1 MISLAPYFTIL
12 EIACKCCGEAKIMDS
27 FAARLVELREA
38 WGRPMVINS
47 CCRCSKHNKAIGG
60 AAKSFHMFG
69 QKNINGVD
77 ATIAVD
83 VSTKGMTGGDR
94 YKLALLAM
102 QKGWSVGVAKTFL
115 HFDRRSDY
123 PETGWENPVLFTY

>member
-1 MISLAPYFTIL
+1 
-12 EIACKCCGEAKIMDS
+12 MDS